1 MLQYNINSSK
11 TYTNNVL
18 NWSICCLYEVF
29 PLNATIII
37 ISIIIIIIIIVDE
50 DNRFTETFLG
60 FSVYVLTKQRGW
72 SVVF

>member
-37 ISIIIIIIIIVDE
+37 IIIIVDE

>member
-37 ISIIIIIIIIVDE
+37 IIIIIVDE

>member
-37 ISIIIIIIIIVDE
+37 INIIIVDE
-50 DNRFTETFLG
+50 DSRFTETFLG
-60 FSVYVLTKQRGW
+60 FSVYVLTKQRRW
-72 SVVF
+72 SAVF